1 MKENLS
7 PRQKELFSMLLKGV
21 PPKEIAYNLNI
32 AYNTLLFHQKN
43 LYRKLS
49 VHNINELIVKYSP
62 KVNDESANEMK
73 MKSETITIRKSLLF
87 GTLGILIG
95 LLTVTVV
102 LLSVLFFKMMN

>member
-1 MKENLS
+1 MTENLS
-7 PRQKELFSMLLKGV
+7 PRQKELFSMLIKGV

-49 VHNINELIVKYSP
+49 VHNVKELMIKYSP
-62 KVNDESANEMK
+62 KINEEAENEMIP
-73 MKSETITIRKSLLF
+73 EPGTITVRKSLLF
-87 GTLGILIG
+87 GTFGILIG

-102 LLSVLFFKMMN
+102 LLSVLFFKLMN